1 MTGWMKHRLP
11 ASVLLACTTLAAAAA
26 EPVAP
31 AETTATDRAPG
42 TAPQAHDQD
51 EAFLVFLADW
61 GDEQGNWQDPLE
73 FDDPAWTRA
82 GDRQEKEH
90 E

>member
-11 ASVLLACTTLAAAAA
+11 ASALLLCTAIAAAGPVTAPEATTQHKTPGTDRETHDPDEGLLAFLG
-26 EPVAP
+26 EWS
-31 AETTATDRAPG
+31 D
-42 TAPQAHDQD
+42 D
-51 EAFLVFLADW
+51 E
-61 GDEQGNWQDPLE
+61 GNWQDPLE
-73 FDDPAWTRA
+73 FDDRAWSRT